1 MDHSLTRRGM
11 RQRLAQVFLWV
22 LGGRQTRDQSL
33 QRARWQRDGAAH
45 GLHDVETSHQR
56 TRQARE
62 AASHEHHERMRRY
75 GR

>member
-1 MDHSLTRRGM
+1 M

-22 LGGRQTRDQSL
+22 LGGRQTRDQYL
-33 QRARWQRDGAAH
+33 QSASWQRDGAAH
-45 GLHDVETSHQR
+45 GLHDVDTSHQR